1 MATIKLLLRNKT
13 ENSNIYVRYSIDR
26 KTLLWRKTGFII
38 DSKFWDD
45 ENEKSK
51 LKDEASKKLNIDL
64 RNLKAAL
71 EDAYNAGI
79 NSGIE
84 FTGEWL
90 QLQIDL
96 FNNKIPVVKFDVLTS
111 YIQKYID
118 EAPFKQNAKKQ
129 LGLSNGRVQNLKLFK
144 NTIIRYEK
152 EVLKNKS
159 ILIKEID
166 LRFIEKFKMWL
177 FNLGYSTNYVGKN
190 IANIRTICLDASK
203 NDIETSTQ
211 IKNIKGVSESR
222 EPEDIVVLS
231 EEEQEAIKNAPII
244 REALINARKWLLLG
258 CLIGQRGNDLLNI
271 TAKNITEIGG
281 VKIVEL
287 KQQKTGKLVAIPL
300 LPEAVEIIESGMPK
314 KISLVHFNEHIKD
327 VCEAAELYTPTKGR
341 KKLKFNQPTV
351 KGVYPKHEVVSS
363 HICRRSFATNFYG
376 RIPTTVLMGITGH
389 GTERMFLSYIGK
401 TTYDNAHQ
409 MLEYFSRL
417 APKPK
422 KVEKAEM
429 EVIRNTAKK

>member
-96 FNNKIPVVKFDVLTS
+96 FNNKIPVVTFDVLTT

-166 LRFIEKFKMWL
+166 LRLKSLKCGCSVWGIL
-177 FNLGYSTNYVGKN
+177 
-190 IANIRTICLDASK
+190 
-203 NDIETSTQ
+203 Q
-211 IKNIKGVSESR
+211 I
-222 EPEDIVVLS
+222 
-231 EEEQEAIKNAPII
+231 
-244 REALINARKWLLLG
+244 
-258 CLIGQRGNDLLNI
+258 
-271 TAKNITEIGG
+271 
-281 VKIVEL
+281 
-287 KQQKTGKLVAIPL
+287 
-300 LPEAVEIIESGMPK
+300 M
-314 KISLVHFNEHIKD
+314 
-327 VCEAAELYTPTKGR
+327 
-341 KKLKFNQPTV
+341 
-351 KGVYPKHEVVSS
+351 
-363 HICRRSFATNFYG
+363 
-376 RIPTTVLMGITGH
+376 
-389 GTERMFLSYIGK
+389 
-401 TTYDNAHQ
+401 
-409 MLEYFSRL
+409 
-417 APKPK
+417 
-422 KVEKAEM
+422 
-429 EVIRNTAKK
+429 